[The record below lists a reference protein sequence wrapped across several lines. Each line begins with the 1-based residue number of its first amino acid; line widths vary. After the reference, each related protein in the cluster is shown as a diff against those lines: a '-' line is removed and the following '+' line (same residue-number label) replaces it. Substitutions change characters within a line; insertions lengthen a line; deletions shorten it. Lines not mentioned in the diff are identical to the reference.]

1 MYNERTSDHDDS
13 DVTDMQQLHDV
24 RLNRAQSNS
33 HDDDTVNDELRQVRA
48 RLEVNSVL
56 TQGQEYDLKQYMT
69 EPHDSS
75 SCSSSHRVTADV
87 TIDDDTSRKWN
98 SSGDVFLICINDSD
112 SDDDIDLDDG
122 GSCASNVL
130 ECGHNAKRRKTDVT
144 V

>member
-24 RLNRAQSNS
+24 RLNRAQPNNR
-33 HDDDTVNDELRQVRA
+33 DDDTVNDELRQVRA

-56 TQGQEYDLKQYMT
+56 TQGQEYDLKQYMM

-75 SCSSSHRVTADV
+75 SCSDHRVTADV
-87 TIDDDTSRKWN
+87 TGDDDTSGKWR
-98 SSGDVFLICINDSD
+98 SSGDVFSICINDSD
-112 SDDDIDLDDG
+112 SDDDVDLDDG
-122 GSCASNVL
+122 CCGASNVL
-130 ECGHNAKRRKTDVT
+130 ECRHNAKRHKTNVT